1 MKIGICTCY
10 DNHNYGSMLQAYATY
25 IEFTELGY
33 DSEFL
38 CYRKKLNAVQKIKW
52 LPRLLNKYLMKEK
65 MRLIKKKI
73 RLNQHPDIKAQDDI
87 RQNAYDRFLEK
98 FLMGKVSAPYVGFE
112 ALKKGSK
119 NYDVVVAGGDQLW
132 IPAGLPTNFYN
143 LMFADEKVKRVSYST
158 SFGVAE
164 VPFYQKKRTIEY
176 LNKIEMIG
184 VREKSGAEL
193 IKRLTGRDAT
203 VVLDPTLLLN
213 KEEWAKAIPIQPVLE
228 CDYIF
233 CYFLGA
239 NSEHRKVAE
248 ELAKKTGLPLYD
260 MPHIDEFVPYD
271 LQFAAE
277 HLYDVDP
284 EQFMNLIRHAKYI
297 CTDSFHCTV
306 FSILHHKQF
315 IAFDRYSDPL
325 MKSRNSRIANLCEI
339 TGLSSRRYSGD
350 VMEQMK
356 KPIDYNKVDEKLEKE
371 KAISVAYI
379 RKALGKND

>member
-25 IEFTELGY
+25 VKFVELGY
-33 DSEFL
+33 DCEFL
-38 CYRKKLNAVQKIKW
+38 CYRKKLNTIQKIKW

-65 MRLIKKKI
+65 FRLIEKKI
-73 RLNQHPDIKAQDDI
+73 QLKKHPDIKMKDAI
-87 RQNAYDRFLEK
+87 RQRAFDRFLEN
-98 FLMGKVSAPYVGFE
+98 FLKDKVSAPYIGFE
-112 ALKKGSK
+112 ALRAGSK

-132 IPAGLPTNFYN
+132 IPAGLPTNFFN

-158 SFGVAE
+158 SFGVTE
-164 VPFYQKKRTIEY
+164 VPFYQKRRTIEY
-176 LNKIEMIG
+176 LNRIEMLG

-193 IKRLTGRDAT
+193 IERLTGRKAV

-213 KEEWAKAIPIQPVLE
+213 KEEWAQAIPVKPVLE
-228 CDYIF
+228 NDYIF

-248 ELAKKTGLPLYD
+248 ELSKKTGIPLYD

-271 LQFAAE
+271 LQFNAE
-277 HLYDVDP
+277 HLYDIDS
-284 EQFMNLIRHAKYI
+284 EQFVNLIRYAKYI

-315 IAFDRYSDPL
+315 LAFDRYSDPL
-325 MKSRNSRIANLCEI
+325 MMSRNSRIANLCDI
-339 TGLSSRRYSGD
+339 TGLSSRRYTGD
-350 VMEQMK
+350 VLEQMK
-356 KPIDYNKVDEKLEKE
+356 KPIDYDR
-371 KAISVAYI
+371 VAKG
-379 RKALGKND
+379 RWSPG